1 MHATKNQSSCSPT
14 APRPTPVSDASVAAL
29 PLRLLDVGGRSDGPP
44 PPSAEEPPPPPADDA
59 FDPDIVELYEF
70 AVLYEIELRD
80 EPDDDAEPGRDDN
93 GCRRS
98 AASASANRRRAD
110 ATRRSL
116 AAGGIRRTAAASTS
130 AARARVASSVSAVAR
145 RASTAW
151 AAVPLNW
158 KSSSAETLLR
168 APEA

>member
-1 MHATKNQSSCSPT
+1 MPLKNQSSCSPT

-44 PPSAEEPPPPPADDA
+44 PPSAEEPPPPADDA

-80 EPDDDAEPGRDDN
+80 EPDDDAEPGREK

-98 AASASANRRRAD
+98 AASASANRLRAD

-130 AARARVASSVSAVAR
+130 AARARVASSVSAVAHR
-145 RASTAW
+145 T
-151 AAVPLNW
+151 
-158 KSSSAETLLR
+158 
-168 APEA
+168 